1 LSLSFPAYNKP
12 HADRL
17 VCKMHTFVAL
27 ALVLVVHEDA
37 LEVAVVLVVLPLA
50 AAWVVA
56 AHLVVVARAAKMGYA
71 LG

>member
-1 LSLSFPAYNKP
+1 
-12 HADRL
+12 
-17 VCKMHTFVAL
+17 MHTFVAL